1 MHGLVYLSICG
12 YLSFDRLT
20 YRFHSF
26 FISNMQ
32 TMTGHHVTSV
42 SQHLNFVL
50 KFSFHFVSSTCILP
64 PLCALE
70 QHPHNLL
77 FNSLDKIF
85 NKEEYLDFKK
95 KEFRFSFSMKDPV
108 FCITYF
114 PPNRVPQEISKNCTF
129 YCRGVDFKYFFCR
142 SH

>member
-12 YLSFDRLT
+12 NLSLDRLT

-26 FISNMQ
+26 FHFQHADYDGASCYISIAA
-32 TMTGHHVTSV
+32 
-42 SQHLNFVL
+42 LEFC
-50 KFSFHFVSSTCILP
+50 FEISFNFVSSTCILP

-85 NKEEYLDFKK
+85 NKEEYLD
-95 KEFRFSFSMKDPV
+95 
-108 FCITYF
+108 
-114 PPNRVPQEISKNCTF
+114 
-129 YCRGVDFKYFFCR
+129 
-142 SH
+142 